1 MTTCRVPAA
10 TYRIQFT
17 PGCDFADALACIP
30 YLPALGMTDLIR
42 NERCAV
48 L

>member
-17 PGCDFADALACIP
+17 PGCGFADALVLIP
-30 YLPALGMTDLIR
+30 YLPALSMTDL
-42 NERCAV
+42 
-48 L
+48 